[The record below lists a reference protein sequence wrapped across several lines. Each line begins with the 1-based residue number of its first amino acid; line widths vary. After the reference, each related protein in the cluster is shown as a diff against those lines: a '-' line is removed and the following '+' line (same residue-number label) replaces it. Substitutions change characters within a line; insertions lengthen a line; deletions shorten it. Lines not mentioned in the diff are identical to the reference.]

1 MGAVFSRLARIAAA
15 DFGIQWSCF
24 AVAAA
29 LQTEKFYD
37 FSGSCT
43 YIYLVLAA
51 LRRARA
57 RQGGKL
63 SLRQMG
69 AAGATCVWAGRLGTF
84 LLQRVLHDDG
94 DRRFDKVRSNPR
106 IFFVYWSVQ
115 ALWVFLTALPTYMI
129 LSVDDVKR
137 SGGGKDAGSGGGAG
151 SSKGKARKEERGGAG
166 PRDKAGAALWVLG
179 FALQV
184 TADRQ
189 KSAFLADA
197 ANRGKF
203 ITGGLWS
210 CSQHPN
216 YFGEMAMW
224 AGVWLG
230 TSSSFRGLEHVA
242 AISPLFV
249 YHLLTKV
256 SGIPLLRKRSMQKWG
271 HLPEY
276 LEHVRK
282 TPLLLPVPPFMQ

>member
-1 MGAVFSRLARIAAA
+1 MGVGVFSRLARIAAA

-24 AVAAA
+24 AAAA
-29 LQTEKFYD
+29 VLQTEKFYD

-57 RQGGKL
+57 RQNGKL

-84 LLQRVLHDDG
+84 LLQRVLHDGG
-94 DRRFDKVRSNPR
+94 DRRFDKVRDKPKV
-106 IFFVYWSVQ
+106 FFIYWSVQ

-129 LSVDDVKR
+129 LSVDDVTR
-137 SGGGKDAGSGGGAG
+137 SSSDALGA
-151 SSKGKARKEERGGAG
+151 SKGKERQEESGAS
-166 PRDKAGAALWVLG
+166 PRDRAGAALWLLG

-210 CSQHPN
+210 CCQHPN

-230 TSSSFRGLEHVA
+230 TSSSFRGLEHLA

-256 SGIPLLRKRSMQKWG
+256 SGIPLLQKRSLQKWG
-271 HLPEY
+271 RLPEY
-276 LEHVRK
+276 LEHIRK
-282 TPLLLPVPPFMQ
+282 TPLLLPVPPFLQ